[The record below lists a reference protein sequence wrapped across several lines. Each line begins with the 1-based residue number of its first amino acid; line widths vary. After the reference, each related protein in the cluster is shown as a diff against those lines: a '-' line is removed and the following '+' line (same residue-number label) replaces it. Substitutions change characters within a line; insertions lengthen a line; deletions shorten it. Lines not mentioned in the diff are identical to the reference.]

1 VYVRTHVRTCTES
14 KQFATGSV
22 TSGLRR
28 LCRDPSI
35 LKNGCK
41 AIVGIDVVMLHMG
54 IRNTTAMAP
63 PVHRAPQLSAPELAW
78 QCSYKRVKGRG
89 HTAEKRIRRM
99 HCTCVHC
106 ALGPVSSMGKP
117 QVADWVGAKACGLWL
132 LPMSEFFPE
141 RFWAD
146 TRGIAR
152 REARTHMHLL

>member
-1 VYVRTHVRTCTES
+1 MYVRTHVRTCTES

-89 HTAEKRIRRM
+89 HTAEKRISM
-99 HCTCVHC
+99 HPHRPHATSQPLRPSQWLCIASADVM
-106 ALGPVSSMGKP
+106 MGH
-117 QVADWVGAKACGLWL
+117 VYGAVFVVVLVL
-132 LPMSEFFPE
+132 
-141 RFWAD
+141 R
-146 TRGIAR
+146 
-152 REARTHMHLL
+152 